1 MRRPR
6 RFIKTELLLPG
17 TAAGRLAVIGSM
29 VVGGTVALAM
39 VVLFATFL
47 AETFRGRG

>member
-1 MRRPR
+1 M
-6 RFIKTELLLPG
+6 KTELVLPES
-17 TAAGRLAVIGSM
+17 AAGRLAVIGSM

-47 AETFRGRG
+47 AETFRSHG